1 MELKTPKDLAIKAR
15 MLGKKTISYSQFSR
29 YKNCPKSWKLAYIDK
44 EKSFDPS
51 IYLIFGTAFHETL
64 QTYLDT
70 MYTETAVKA
79 NELDV
84 NKILIDSM
92 RREYKKVVEECGK
105 DFSTPKELGEFYNDG
120 VAIMDWF
127 KKRRGAYF
135 NKKNCE
141 LVGIEMPILCE
152 TDINSKIMMMGF
164 MDIVMKEHGKI
175 KIYDIKTSTRGWKAL
190 QKSQN
195 GDQLRLY
202 KKFFSK
208 QYGIDEKDIDVEY
221 FIVKRKLWENCDF
234 PQKRVQQVRPAAG
247 KPSLNRV
254 MRELNNFIETGF
266 TPEGKHNKEANYPAT
281 AGNKHQNCRWCEYK
295 DREDLCPK
303 NERILG

>member
-1 MELKTPKDLAIKAR
+1 
-15 MLGKKTISYSQFSR
+15 
-29 YKNCPKSWKLAYIDK
+29 
-44 EKSFDPS
+44 
-51 IYLIFGTAFHETL
+51 
-64 QTYLDT
+64 
-70 MYTETAVKA
+70 
-79 NELDV
+79 
-84 NKILIDSM
+84 
-92 RREYKKVVEECGK
+92 
-105 DFSTPKELGEFYNDG
+105 
-120 VAIMDWF
+120 
-127 KKRRGAYF
+127 
-135 NKKNCE
+135 
-141 LVGIEMPILCE
+141 
-152 TDINSKIMMMGF
+152 MMMGF

-175 KIYDIKTSTRGWKAL
+175 KIYDIKTSTRGWKAI

-208 QYGIDEKDIDVEY
+208 QYEIDEKDIDVEY
-221 FIVKRKLWENCDF
+221 FIVKRKLWENCEF

-266 TPEGKHNKEANYPAT
+266 TPEGKHNKEANYPAI
-281 AGNKHQNCRWCEYK
+281 AGNKYTNCRWCEYK

>member
-1 MELKTPKDLAIKAR
+1 MQLKTPKDLAIKAR

-29 YKNCPKSWKLAYIDK
+29 YKTCPKSWKLAYIDK
-44 EKSFDPS
+44 ETSWDPS

-70 MYTETAVKA
+70 MYKETAVKA

-84 NKILIDSM
+84 NKILMESM
-92 RREYKKVVEECGK
+92 KREYKAVVEDCGE
-105 DFSTPKELGEFYNDG
+105 DFSTPAELGEFYQDG
-120 VAIMDWF
+120 VAIMEWF
-127 KKRRGAYF
+127 KKKRGAYF
-135 NKKNCE
+135 SKKNTK

-152 TDINSKIMMMGF
+152 TESNSNIMMMGF
-164 MDIVMKEHGKI
+164 LDIVMKEHDKI
-175 KIYDIKTSTRGWKAL
+175 KIYDIKTSTRGWKDK
-190 QKSQN
+190 QKKSN

-208 QYGIDEKDIDVEY
+208 QYGIEEKDIEVEY

-234 PQKRVQQVRPAAG
+234 PQKRIQLVRPASG
-247 KPSLNRV
+247 KPSLNKV
-254 MRELNNFIETGF
+254 MRELDNFISTAF
-266 TPEGKHNKEANYPAT
+266 TPEGKHNKEANYPAI
-281 AGNKHQNCRWCEYK
+281 AGEKNINCKWCEYS

-303 NERILG
+303 AERLK

>member
-1 MELKTPKDLAIKAR
+1 MEKIFQHQ
-15 MLGKKTISYSQFSR
+15 KK
-29 YKNCPKSWKLAYIDK
+29 
-44 EKSFDPS
+44 
-51 IYLIFGTAFHETL
+51 
-64 QTYLDT
+64 
-70 MYTETAVKA
+70 
-79 NELDV
+79 
-84 NKILIDSM
+84 
-92 RREYKKVVEECGK
+92 
-105 DFSTPKELGEFYNDG
+105 LGEFYNDG
-120 VAIMDWF
+120 VAMMDWF
-127 KKRRGAYF
+127 KRRRGAYF

-208 QYGIDEKDIDVEY
+208 QYNIDEKDIDVEY
-221 FIVKRKLWENCDF
+221 FIVKRKLWENCEF

-254 MRELNNFIETGF
+254 MRELNNFIDTGF
-266 TPEGKHNKEANYPAT
+266 TPEGKHNKESNYPAI
-281 AGNKHQNCRWCEYK
+281 AGNKHQNCRWCEYR

-303 NERILG
+303 NERIV

>member
-70 MYTETAVKA
+70 MYKESIVKA
-79 NELDV
+79 DALDV

-120 VAIMDWF
+120 VAMMDWF
-127 KKRRGAYF
+127 KRRRGAYF

-190 QKSQN
+190 QKNQN

-202 KKFFSK
+202 KK
-208 QYGIDEKDIDVEY
+208 Y
-221 FIVKRKLWENCDF
+221 EN
-234 PQKRVQQVRPAAG
+234 
-247 KPSLNRV
+247 
-254 MRELNNFIETGF
+254 
-266 TPEGKHNKEANYPAT
+266 
-281 AGNKHQNCRWCEYK
+281 W
-295 DREDLCPK
+295 
-303 NERILG
+303 

>member
-15 MLGKKTISYSQFSR
+15 MLGKKTVSYSQFSR
-29 YKNCPKSWKLAYIDK
+29 YKTCPKSWKLAYIDK
-44 EKSFDPS
+44 ETSWDPS

-79 NELDV
+79 NELDLG
-84 NKILIDSM
+84 KILMDSM
-92 RREYKKVVEECGK
+92 RREYKKVVDDYGQ

-120 VAIMDWF
+120 LAIMDWF
-127 KKRRGAYF
+127 KKKRGAYF
-135 NKKNCE
+135 SKKNTE

-152 TDINSKIMMMGF
+152 VESNPNIMMMGF

-175 KIYDIKTSTRGWKAL
+175 KIYDIKTSTRGWKAA
-190 QKSQN
+190 QKRAN

-208 QYGIDEKDIDVEY
+208 QYNVDEKDIEVEY

-234 PQKRVQQVRPAAG
+234 PQKRIQQVRPASG
-247 KPSLNRV
+247 KPSLNKV
-254 MRELNNFIETGF
+254 MRELDSFISNAF
-266 TPEGKHNKEANYPAT
+266 TQEGKHNKDANYPPI
-281 AGNKHQNCRWCEYK
+281 AGNKYVNCKWCEYR

-303 NERILG
+303 KERIC